1 LVHCV
6 IQVISRIMNKISE
19 KVQESGRARCPTYE
33 KSAQSGILWTR
44 TYAPVGRAPSPAKG
58 VSQNS
63 LNKKIWLVFIFSI
76 FLFKLGHAGIGDW
89 TTYTNKNDVQ
99 EVVLRD
105 EVLWC
110 ATTGGVVVLDTQNGT
125 ITQLT
130 NVDGLGGNHLS
141 SVALDS
147 SESLWLGAQNGTLTK
162 FDFKRNQWD
171 VYYNFISE
179 QRTSSVKE
187 IVADEE
193 KLWVGSDVGVSVF
206 YPDKSPHGEITETY
220 RRLGDLNAEVDVN
233 SIHLVGDR
241 IWVGTEKGVAFAPKD
256 YRMVNLMDPKNWT
269 SFTKESCPDLTDDY
283 VYTITDMVGE
293 ILIGTNQGV
302 FKFNSVDSSW
312 DSFGL
317 GNRRVKDLKYI
328 DGRLTACTDGGMF
341 VRENGG
347 WRELSNTGLLTT
359 NLNSVA
365 VDDSGFF
372 WVGTADKGIA
382 SYDGD
387 QWEDFII
394 DGPPVNTF
402 LDMELDE
409 QGRIWCA
416 QGGGASCFDGSKWSS
431 LDSVPEIDKHLM
443 VAVEK
448 DKEDNLWFSSWG
460 GGVMKLHLPDM
471 TWYRYTEKNSPL
483 RGVAEN
489 HAYVV
494 VNDITVDEIG
504 NRWFPNWE
512 AWDTTR
518 VLCVPAYKD
527 TFLVYYESDSII
539 TSILMLKAK
548 ATAGHLYIC
557 FRDLGLLDY
566 DYNWTVEDKTDDKFT
581 HFTQT
586 EHRLSANTVT
596 SVDVDKNGTLWVGTS
611 AGLDTF
617 DSEWGRF
624 RKVILPDPLGPQVT
638 AMAVD
643 ERNNK
648 WIGTESGLGM
658 INSWGEFEHVLT
670 TFNSK
675 ICNNEINGIKID
687 EKSGE
692 VWIGT
697 ENGLSRYE
705 SGIAPAKN
713 LVEVTPYPNPFVI
726 RDGTEKLTFDRLPY
740 QVKIKIYTVAG
751 ELVREINSGD
761 KWDGRNK
768 AGELVSGGIYL
779 FYLSDPSGKKAVGK
793 IAVIRE

>member
-1 LVHCV
+1 MRGKSNVKKSCAFALVNGM
-6 IQVISRIMNKISE
+6 IQMISKIMKK
-19 KVQESGRARCPTYE
+19 KVY
-33 KSAQSGILWTR
+33 
-44 TYAPVGRAPSPAKG
+44 
-58 VSQNS
+58 
-63 LNKKIWLVFIFSI
+63 LVFIFSI

-110 ATTGGVVVLDTQNGT
+110 ATTGGVVVLDAQHGT

-147 SESLWLGAQNGTLTK
+147 SESLWLGAQNGTLSK

-179 QRTSSVKE
+179 QRASSIKE

-206 YPDKSPHGEITETY
+206 YPDKPPHGEITETY

-256 YRMVNLMDPKNWT
+256 YRMVNLMDPKNWI
-269 SFTKESCPDLTDDY
+269 SFIKESTPGLDDDY
-283 VYTITDMVGE
+283 VYTITDMEGE
-293 ILIGTNQGV
+293 ILIGTNKGG
-302 FKFNSVDSSW
+302 FKFNPVDSSW
-312 DSFGL
+312 HSFGS
-317 GNRRVKDLKYI
+317 GIENRMVRDFEYFDQKLF
-328 DGRLTACTDGGMF
+328 ACTDSGLY
-341 VRENGG
+341 VYENES
-347 WRELSNTGLLTT
+347 WIILPDLGLLTADF
-359 NLNSVA
+359 NSMVI
-365 VDDSGFF
+365 DDSGFL
-372 WVGTADKGIA
+372 WVGTAGEGIA

-387 QWEDFII
+387 WWKNFII
-394 DGPPVNTF
+394 NGPPVNTF
-402 LDMELDE
+402 LDMEIDD
-409 QGRIWCA
+409 QGRVWCA
-416 QGGGASCFDGSKWSS
+416 QGGGASYFDGSQWFS
-431 LDSVPEIDKHLM
+431 LDSVPEIDRHLM

-471 TWYRYTEKNSPL
+471 IWSRYTEKNSPL
-483 RGVAEN
+483 RGVTEN

-581 HFTQT
+581 HFTQM
-586 EHRLSANTVT
+586 EHHLSANTATTVNL
-596 SVDVDKNGTLWVGTS
+596 DKSGTLWVGTS
-611 AGLDTF
+611 AGLDTL
-617 DSEWGRF
+617 DSEWERF
-624 RKVILPDPLGPQVT
+624 RRVVLPDPLGPQVN
-638 AMAVD
+638 AIAVD
-643 ERNNK
+643 ARNNK
-648 WIGTESGLGM
+648 WIGTKIGLGV
-658 INSWGEFEHVLT
+658 INSRGQFEHIFT

-675 ICNNEINGIKID
+675 ICNDEIHAIKIN
-687 EKSGE
+687 EKTGE

-713 LVEVTPYPNPFVI
+713 LSEVTPYPNPFVI
-726 RDGTEKLTFDRLPY
+726 REGTEKLTFDRLPY

-751 ELVREINSGD
+751 ELVREINTGD

-779 FYLSDPSGKKAVGK
+779 FYVSDPSGKKAVGK